1 MAKAAVTI
9 EFTGVENLQEIF
21 NKLPSQY
28 SKKPIQAAFRKGAA
42 PFIKTLKSNM
52 PKALKKVSKAIA
64 IKNGKGATISAGIQS
79 KIIGI
84 QLNDKNT
91 YDAYF
96 PLYWSNYGTL
106 ARRDTMHQF
115 KNKIKAQSA
124 KRRGGVRP
132 ILFVER
138 SWEQTATLAEQI
150 IQKELVTQTEKF
162 LQKYAIS

>member
-1 MAKAAVTI
+1 
-9 EFTGVENLQEIF
+9 
-21 NKLPSQY
+21 
-28 SKKPIQAAFRKGAA
+28 
-42 PFIKTLKSNM
+42 M
-52 PKALKKVSKAIA
+52 PPALKKVSKAIA

-106 ARRDTMHQF
+106 TRRDTTHQF

-124 KRRGGVRP
+124 NRRGGVRP
-132 ILFVER
+132 LLFVER
-138 SWEQTATLAEQI
+138 SWEQTKAQSEQI

-162 LQKYAIS
+162 LKKYAI